1 MSDPDKDPAQE
12 ALPPKSARSRR
23 RVPVIGSEAT
33 EATPPEAMA
42 EPIAEVAPAGPLP
55 EPEPAPDAL
64 AIPEVEPAIRVSPEP
79 TALEPPP
86 PETPAPEPQPE
97 PLAVPPPPPPGPSM
111 AMPLALAA
119 LAGALGGGLAGVV
132 GSGLGSGANPGST
145 APLAALE
152 QKQSELAARL
162 AALPN
167 PAEIDRLR
175 QAAARIETETA
186 KRISD
191 ANAALGQ
198 KIAGLE
204 AELKALAGRPTSP
217 DASVSAAP
225 PVDLS
230 PLRQRIDSLET
241 ELKGL
246 AAIAEAAGKTAEAAG
261 KSAEAAA
268 KAADP
273 KLAALDQK
281 LGETIRRV
289 DAGSAA
295 PLFSAVQGLAQAFHR
310 GAPMASELAAV
321 EALGAKPEQLAALKP
336 FAEKGAPTPQ
346 SLAASFA
353 PLAGSLASGANE
365 GGITGFVQRFVTI
378 RPTSDTGGNSPA
390 ALVGAIEAALKR
402 GDVPAALA
410 AWNRL
415 PEPARQQSA
424 AWGKLATDQD
434 AAARALAALQNAAA
448 AALRK

>member
-23 RVPVIGSEAT
+23 RVPAIGSEAT

-86 PETPAPEPQPE
+86 PEPPAPEPQPE

-119 LAGALGGGLAGVV
+119 LVGAVVGGLAGW
-132 GSGLGSGANPGST
+132 LGSGFGGSAAPGS
-145 APLAALE
+145 AASLSALE
-152 QKQSELAARL
+152 QKQTELAGRL
-162 AALPN
+162 GSVPIA
-167 PAEIDRLR
+167 AEIDRLR

-204 AELKALAGRPTSP
+204 AELKALAGRPQP
-217 DASVSAAP
+217 EAAAPAAP
-225 PVDLS
+225 PVDLA
-230 PLRQRIDSLET
+230 PLRQRLDALENDV
-241 ELKGL
+241 KGL
-246 AAIAEAAGKTAEAAG
+246 AVRAEAAG

-321 EALGAKPEQLAALKP
+321 EALGAKPEQLAALMP

-434 AAARALAALQNAAA
+434 AAARALTALQNAAA